1 MVSVEDEEPAMV
13 VASLR
18 KALAEIDELSAE
30 RASIEEALKEERNRD
45 NILPK
50 LMASSGRSDNIFTDE
65 LKKYD
70 ELKVGSKSSA
80 ASILT
85 GVMNSEKMFL
95 DTVCDEVNIGRK
107 CIHFVLARKPAGQ
120 KMAAKMQCRVA
131 YCKQSTYACS
141 PGHIPDTP
149 VSCLD
154 LPLCKSDHVWST
166 GASGT
171 ALLSAD
177 ASKQ

>member
-1 MVSVEDEEPAMV
+1 MVSVGDEEPAMV
-13 VASLR
+13 VANLR

-80 ASILT
+80 VSIT
-85 GVMNSEKMFL
+85 IGVILF
-95 DTVCDEVNIGRK
+95 
-107 CIHFVLARKPAGQ
+107 
-120 KMAAKMQCRVA
+120 
-131 YCKQSTYACS
+131 
-141 PGHIPDTP
+141 
-149 VSCLD
+149 
-154 LPLCKSDHVWST
+154 
-166 GASGT
+166 
-171 ALLSAD
+171 
-177 ASKQ
+177 